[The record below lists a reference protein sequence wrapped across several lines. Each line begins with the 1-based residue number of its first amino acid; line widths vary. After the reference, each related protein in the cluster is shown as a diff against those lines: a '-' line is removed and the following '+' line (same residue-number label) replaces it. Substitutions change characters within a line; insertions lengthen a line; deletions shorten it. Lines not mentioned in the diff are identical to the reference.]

1 MPRQRAKVRNRNDP
15 ETLVRLPLA
24 PLLMTLLTLA
34 ACSEELPLS
43 VENKAKFTAELI
55 ADRSECATY
64 RQRLAAPTA
73 DRELIA
79 QTYQA
84 AKRAHC
90 LKPDI

>member
-1 MPRQRAKVRNRNDP
+1 
-15 ETLVRLPLA
+15 
-24 PLLMTLLTLA
+24 MTLLTLA

-55 ADRSECATY
+55 ADRSECAGY